1 MMFDP
6 LLLIIYVCVSA
17 VVGFLGRNRAIG
29 FSGVFTFSLL
39 VSPVIVGLVLLVSSP
54 APVKKST

>member
-29 FSGVFTFSLL
+29 FPAYLL
-39 VSPVIVGLVLLVSSP
+39 SHCLFPLS
-54 APVKKST
+54 